1 MRWSIS
7 FTINSLNLVSAS
19 EFTTSQESRFGL
31 VFMRLVKSE
40 KEDPW
45 PIRVGSDSAKS
56 MIKASTLVVQCST
69 WADH

>member
-1 MRWSIS
+1 
-7 FTINSLNLVSAS
+7 
-19 EFTTSQESRFGL
+19 
-31 VFMRLVKSE
+31 MRLVKSE

-45 PIRVGSDSAKS
+45 PIRVGSNSAKS